1 MGYHPLKN
9 TPFPLCHQIDPVRII
24 AGFHSFQMEEPCGRR
39 LAVAVATTPGSNL
52 TNLTRQ
58 SLYDEEQPAA
68 VRPPSDRCE
77 RRKCWA
83 RSDEGAEDKEMG
95 GRNTGADVEWG
106 TMRGVEQRNICYICY
121 WYKLHQDAI

>member
-68 VRPPSDRCE
+68 VRHPSDRWRMGNNE
-77 RRKCWA
+77 ESSDDFVAQQMNMRRLPSVCTRDSGA
-83 RSDEGAEDKEMG
+83 TVLRRQGSD
-95 GRNTGADVEWG
+95 V
-106 TMRGVEQRNICYICY
+106 
-121 WYKLHQDAI
+121 